1 MCKAS
6 HDTVG
11 YAPGKLWK
19 ISKRAFWQNFKRRNF
34 RKSISMGFI
43 EFVRPVDKK
52 NSMGF
57 TTSGILQ
64 NDVISL

>member
-1 MCKAS
+1 MRQES
-6 HDTVG
+6 F
-11 YAPGKLWK
+11 GKYQ
-19 ISKRAFWQNFKRRNF
+19 SVHFGKRRNF